1 MLFPANLNH
10 YISGIKGKDRKRM
23 GFIPIMMDFQNKE
36 VVIVGGGKV
45 AKKRL
50 QQLANTGAY
59 VTIVSPDLL
68 PELQELH
75 ELKVFTWKNKE
86 FQAEDVSDAHV
97 IIIATNNPS
106 VNQYVTESAPK
117 TAFVNHTENAERGNL
132 IFPASLQRGKLTV
145 SISTGGASPY
155 LASNIKN
162 QFESMFDDQYGIFID
177 FLYECRGLLKKSSLS
192 HEERIALLT
201 EILKDEYRNTEKQK
215 EILTQLKTTRKGHEN
230 ERAFK

>member
-1 MLFPANLNH
+1 
-10 YISGIKGKDRKRM
+10 M
-23 GFIPIMMDFQNKE
+23 GFVPIMIDFQNKE

-50 QQLANTGAY
+50 QLFANTGAH

-68 PELQELH
+68 PELQALL

-86 FQAEDVSDAHV
+86 FQAEDVSNAQV

-106 VNQYVTESAPK
+106 VNQYVRESAPK
-117 TAFVNHTENAERGNL
+117 TAFVNHAENGERGNF

-155 LASNIKN
+155 LASRIKN
-162 QFESMFDDQYGIFID
+162 QFESMFDDQYGIFVD
-177 FLYECRGLLKKSSLS
+177 FLYECRSLLKKSSLS
-192 HEERIALLT
+192 HEERTAFLK
-201 EILKDEYRNTEKQK
+201 EILKDEYRSAEKQK
-215 EILTQLKTTRKGHEN
+215 EILSQIKTTRKGHED
-230 ERAFK
+230 ERASK